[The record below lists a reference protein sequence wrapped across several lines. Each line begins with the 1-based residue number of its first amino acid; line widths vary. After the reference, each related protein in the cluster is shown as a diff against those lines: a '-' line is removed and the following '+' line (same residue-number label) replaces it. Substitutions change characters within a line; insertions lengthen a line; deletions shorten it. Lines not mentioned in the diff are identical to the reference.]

1 MIYLIYSLYKDGN
14 KKVSANFKVR
24 EFACKDGTDKIV
36 IDEKLVEL
44 LQKIRNHFGKP
55 ITINSAYRTTSH
67 NKKVGGSTNSYHLK
81 GQAADI
87 VVKDVNPILVAL
99 YCEKIG
105 AGGIGVYKTFVH
117 VDTRKKE
124 YRWIN
129 C

>member
-1 MIYLIYSLYKDGN
+1 MIYSLYKDGN

-36 IDEKLVEL
+36 IDEKLVDL
-44 LQKIRNHFGKP
+44 LQKIRNHFAKP
-55 ITINSAYRTTSH
+55 IKINSGYRTKSH
-67 NKKVGGSTNSYHLK
+67 NKKVGGSTNSYHLT
-81 GQAADI
+81 GQACDI
-87 VVKDVNPILVAL
+87 VVQDVNPILVAL

-124 YRWIN
+124 YRWIGK
-129 C
+129 

>member
-1 MIYLIYSLYKDGN
+1 MIYSLYKDGN